1 MSPTTDTAVPHPLD
15 VEVPADP
22 HLLPDLRDRLT
33 GWLGSAGTSTELT
46 DRIVLAANEAVTNA
60 VAHAYDGV
68 PAGIVRVTADRDEET
83 ITIKIADEGRW
94 RPARPGGRGGRGVLI
109 MQECVDR
116 VFIDKGSH
124 GTTVKLQAEIRDVEA
139 IPDDGDPGV
148 ELHRVDVGI
157 VGGTT
162 VARLH
167 GAVPAPASVL
177 LRRQLLSATCGG
189 VVPLVVDLVG
199 LEAITAGVIEALM
212 HVARAAEGA
221 GERVVVVVPTEYA
234 LAQLRPLDRLGDA
247 VRIVCSGGHHIES

>member
-1 MSPTTDTAVPHPLD
+1 MSPTAYTTVPHPLD

-22 HLLPDLRDRLT
+22 HLLPDVRDRLT
-33 GWLGSAGTSTELT
+33 GWLASAGASTELT

-60 VAHAYDGV
+60 VAHAYKGG
-68 PAGIVRVTADRDEET
+68 PAGVVRVTAERDGET
-83 ITIKIADEGRW
+83 ITIKVADDGSW
-94 RPARPGGRGGRGVLI
+94 RPARPDGRGGRGVLI

-124 GTTVKLQAEIRDVEA
+124 GTTVRLKAAIRDVEA

-199 LEAITAGVIEALM
+199 LESITAGVVDALM
-212 HVARAAEGA
+212 HVVKAAEGA
-221 GERVVVVVPTEYA
+221 GERVVVVVPTELA
-234 LAQLRPLDRLGDA
+234 LARLQTLDRLGDA
-247 VRIVCSGGHHIES
+247 VRIVRSGGDHAAI